1 MAYFYRRKS
10 GRFYARIRV
19 PEALQPH
26 FSTQELRRSLNTTDR
41 ALACHLALAAALQWK
56 AEFARLSGDMDLEKL
71 SAGSPLLLSVGTIK
85 LADAAIEMGLSVPE
99 LFDQFKTRKLGLSVL
114 VSGSMGV
121 EVPELI
127 FDDSDSVVDVWETI
141 GGRQLKPIHETLRL
155 RRESVAIT
163 EGGTFTDCVF
173 YRVTGKPVVLSKPMQ
188 KKGMDAPPEPFDALE
203 VPIGDLLVDRAD
215 CERVRQRLA
224 ATITPAMREAA
235 RPAPAPAP
243 NTDVIETMREAAL
256 EAAMGEAYKHRGMQ
270 CSALLE
276 AFYKEK
282 KWSAATI
289 EKNRRFHGLFVELM
303 GNPVLGNINRELMR
317 SFREAVEAVPCSF
330 NTIRREDKP
339 YHGLSIHKLV
349 ETGKRDGLELIGAG
363 RAGEYVA
370 KIGGAFNWAV
380 ANGFMRLNPA
390 SGLAQKNAA
399 KVREKDK
406 RQPFDAAML
415 GRIFSQDLWRD
426 GRGKVTKK
434 DGKHREF
441 SPFKYWTPLLALY
454 SGARRG
460 ELAQLY
466 VKDVKQTEKG
476 TWYLDFN
483 LEGEG
488 KKEAEREEGQNDK
501 QLKTV
506 NAIRVIALHPEL
518 VRLGFVEY
526 VQALRDAGHARVFP
540 ELAWDPVK
548 GYGRYVGRWFNDK
561 IMKGKLGVERD
572 GTLSFHSFRHTFI
585 TACVLTGM
593 GDAMRDDLAGHA
605 PVGSQGVR
613 TYAHLTPDKHLEAL
627 SRVRFDLPAIGVF
640 DVYEGMQSLADAIER
655 NDGLRTKKAKT
666 PTRPRKA

>member
-99 LFDQFKTRKLGLSVL
+99 LFEQLKARKLGLCVKL
-114 VSGSMGV
+114 NGQLGADKKV
-121 EVPELI
+121 ELAYE
-127 FDDSDSVVDVWETI
+127 DDGPGIDI
-141 GGRQLKPIHETLRL
+141 GETLWGHNLSPMFGEQRL
-155 RRESVAIT
+155 RPAAVALT
-163 EGGTFTDCVF
+163 TGEVFEDCVF
-173 YRVTGKPVVLSKPMQ
+173 LNDKGGWVVLADTVK
-188 KKGMDAPPEPFDALE
+188 
-203 VPIGDLLVDRAD
+203 VPIGELLAERSD
-215 CERVRQRLA
+215 CERVRASLA
-224 ATITPAMREAA
+224 ATITPVMREAA

-276 AFYKEK
+276 AFYREK
-282 KWSAATI
+282 RWSAATI

-349 ETGKRDGLELIGAG
+349 EAGKRDGLELIGAG

-415 GRIFSQDLWRD
+415 GGIFSQDLWRD

-613 TYAHLTPDKHLEAL
+613 TYAHMKPDEHLEAL
-627 SRVRFDLPAIGVF
+627 SRVRFDLPTIGTF
-640 DVYEGMQSLADAIER
+640 DVFEGMQSLADAIER
-655 NDGLRTKKAKT
+655 NFDLRAKTAKTAKT